1 MRGFLLDVLSVPI
14 VTHGCDGEAEAFSL
28 LKVSQDFE
36 EVAGLRVAAR
46 AEHAHQALRRLVDGG
61 GEFLEA
67 LRGVDVVAQHRL
79 AGIDVAREERVD
91 RFLQKTAAEPC
102 VTPNTRDDGLFEG
115 SS

>member
-1 MRGFLLDVLSVPI
+1 VFSVPI

-61 GEFLEA
+61 GKFVEA
-67 LRGVDVVAQHRL
+67 LRGVDLVAQHRL
-79 AGIDVAREERVD
+79 AGVDVAGEERGD
-91 RFLQKTAAEPC
+91 LGQESRLYRFP
-102 VTPNTRDDGLFEG
+102 
-115 SS
+115 